1 MQQEVEEKSI
11 QFVVKTGNVSAN
23 TLLKSLMAIKHHL
36 DQKKQNR
43 SLTDDRPHGRQS
55 VKDLIGQGEGV
66 TRVDLDKEGIRD
78 FHKIAKKY
86 GVDYAIVKDKS
97 GETPIFNV
105 FFKAKDKDGIDKVV
119 SEYTLKYLKKQ
130 QLRTSVLAKLEKC
143 KEVVKNMAQKA
154 VEKRKERSR

>member
-1 MQQEVEEKSI
+1 M
-11 QFVVKTGNVSAN
+11 
-23 TLLKSLMAIKHHL
+23 
-36 DQKKQNR
+36 
-43 SLTDDRPHGRQS
+43 
-55 VKDLIGQGEGV
+55 IGQGEGV

-86 GVDYAIVKDKS
+86 GVNYAIVKDKS